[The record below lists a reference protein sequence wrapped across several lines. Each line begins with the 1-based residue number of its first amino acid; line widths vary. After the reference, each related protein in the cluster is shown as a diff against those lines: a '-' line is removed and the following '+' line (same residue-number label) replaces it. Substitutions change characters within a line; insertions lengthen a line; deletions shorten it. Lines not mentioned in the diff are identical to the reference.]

1 MGASSA
7 PQARK
12 HLGQHFLIDP
22 NIVRKI
28 IACALLQPEEPVLEI
43 GPGRGVLTRPLCG
56 AVRRVTAIEIDR
68 RLATHLK
75 ETLADCPNLD
85 LNTGDAL
92 EYPYHTLPQGT
103 VVVANLPYYLS
114 TPLLFKLLEARSRI
128 SRMVLMLQTEVANRL
143 VAKPG
148 TPDYG
153 VLSVL
158 IQQLTDPSR
167 EFKVAA
173 NCFRPRPAV
182 GSSVIK
188 LAVRPQGRVH
198 LSVADQDGFVEAVRA
213 AFSHRRKTLGNSLRD
228 AGLPPNELSQ
238 ALALAGL
245 DSTRRAETLTVE
257 EFGALADAL
266 VMRGAMQPPSL
277 TISRT

>member
-1 MGASSA
+1 ML
-7 PQARK
+7 R
-12 HLGQHFLIDP
+12 
-22 NIVRKI
+22 
-28 IACALLQPEEPVLEI
+28 PEEPVLEI
-43 GPGRGVLTRPLCG
+43 GPGRGALTRPLCG
-56 AVRRVTAIEIDR
+56 AVRRVTAIEIDY

-85 LNTGDAL
+85 IKTGDAL

-114 TPLLFKLLEARSRI
+114 TPLLFKLLESRSRI

-143 VAKPG
+143 VAKPA

-158 IQQLTDPSR
+158 IQQLTDPAR

-188 LAVRPQGRVH
+188 LAVRPQGRAH
-198 LSVADQDGFVEAVRA
+198 LSVADQDSFVETVRA
-213 AFSHRRKTLGNSLRD
+213 AFSHRRKTVGNSLRD
-228 AGLPPNELSQ
+228 AGLPPKELSE
-238 ALALAGL
+238 ALALAQL
-245 DSTRRAETLTVE
+245 DSTRRAETLTVH

-266 VMRGAMQPPSL
+266 VMLGAIQRPSL
-277 TISRT
+277 SISRT